1 MVNLESSVKANIA
14 VKLIFNKETK
24 IKTIPDTKT
33 LKELFE
39 YDENSPSALRWK
51 VDRFSGYGKLQTPAG
66 SIVGS
71 LNGSG
76 YWQTTIDGDMFA
88 VHRLI
93 YQMFFGSIP
102 EDLIIDHI
110 NGIRSDNRIENLRT
124 IPFSLNARNQK
135 KRKTNTTGHTGV
147 TILTTVSKNGCI
159 NKYAVAH
166 VMLENSK
173 RKSKCFPIKEH
184 GYEIAVNLAVQW
196 REDMLESLNLVGAG
210 YTERHGKY
218 ES

>member
-1 MVNLESSVKANIA
+1 MKQTKKKHHKEKQNIDDEF
-14 VKLIFNKETK
+14 ICCPSIGF
-24 IKTIPDTKT
+24 DQST
-33 LKELFE
+33 LLASIAICG
-39 YDENSPSALRWK
+39 NSPSALRWK
-51 VDRFSGYGKLQTPAG
+51 IDRFSGYGKLQTPAG

-76 YWQTTIDGDMFA
+76 YWQTTIDGNMFA

-166 VMLENSK
+166 IS
-173 RKSKCFPIKEH
+173 
-184 GYEIAVNLAVQW
+184 
-196 REDMLESLNLVGAG
+196 
-210 YTERHGKY
+210 
-218 ES
+218 